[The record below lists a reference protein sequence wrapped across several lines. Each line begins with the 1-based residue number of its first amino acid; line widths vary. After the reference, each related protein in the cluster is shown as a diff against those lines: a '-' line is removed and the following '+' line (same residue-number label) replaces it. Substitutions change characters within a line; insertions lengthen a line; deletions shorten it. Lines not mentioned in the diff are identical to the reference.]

1 MVQKAMEVYKS
12 FEEWREEN
20 DDGNQFIVYMF
31 DDAQIDITG
40 LDFCYPANMEAVR
53 KMFLAHDVV
62 FTESPAEF
70 QAEIIALQKELRVD
84 TYFMQ
89 ERYQD
94 LYIKERYEPVYN
106 YIDRNLVEKTVSE
119 NFDVLVPYFVKG
131 ESFVIKPLISMFKY
145 SDLMLM
151 YLSILRVQGKVSNEE
166 LRIYGDLTEDLIFD
180 YTREKLVPRIKQIQ
194 PEE

>member
-1 MVQKAMEVYKS
+1 MVQKAMEVYKN
-12 FEEWREEN
+12 FEEWRKEN
-20 DDGNQFIVYMF
+20 DDGNQIIVYMF
-31 DDAQIDITG
+31 DKAQIDITG

-62 FTESPAEF
+62 FTESAAEF
-70 QAEIIALQKELRVD
+70 QDEILALQKELKAD
-84 TYFMQ
+84 TYLMQ
-89 ERYQD
+89 ERYED
-94 LYIKERYEPVYN
+94 LFVIERDEPVYN
-106 YIDRNLVEKTVSE
+106 YIDRNFVEKTVSE
-119 NFDVLVPYFVKG
+119 NFGVLLPYFVKS

-166 LRIYGDLTEDLIFD
+166 LMIYGELTEDLLFQHS
-180 YTREKLVPRIKQIQ
+180 REKLVPKIKQIQ